1 MPRSSGTPSHR
12 GNYLEAQD
20 LRAAR
25 RRCHEDVGMVQTSLM
40 VSHDHLAFAASEHE
54 RRACGPASQGGVL
67 REVVRRNHDT
77 GIAPPEHPD
86 LVVQI
91 FEGLRIPGR
100 VALAT
105 SQRLG
110 DPVLG
115 LRVPEPLRGRERYA
129 PRYAKTF
136 EYL

>member
-1 MPRSSGTPSHR
+1 MLSSR
-12 GNYLEAQD
+12 L
-20 LRAAR
+20 AR
-25 RRCHEDVGMVQTSLM
+25 CFLFFFFNDTATTEIYTLSLHDALPILVQTSLM

-115 LRVPEPLRGRERYA
+115 LRVPGIIERTSAWREQIGRA
-129 PRYAKTF
+129 HV
-136 EYL
+136 